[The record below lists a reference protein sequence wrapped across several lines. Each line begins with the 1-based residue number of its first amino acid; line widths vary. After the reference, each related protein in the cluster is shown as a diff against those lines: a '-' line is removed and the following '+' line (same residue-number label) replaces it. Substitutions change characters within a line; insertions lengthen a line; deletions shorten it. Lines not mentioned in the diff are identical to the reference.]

1 MIREEALRWFEEGE
15 NDIST
20 AKILLE
26 HEKYNPSAFYSQQ
39 AAEKVLK
46 GLLLAYNEATWGHS
60 VLSLLRRLDEIMDV
74 DINEIEQCAKELDR
88 HYIPSR
94 YPDAYPSG
102 RPEDYYTEKIAKEA
116 ITCALKMSLPTLKG
130 QCH

>member
-15 NDIST
+15 NDIAT

-26 HEKYNPSAFYSQQ
+26 NKKYNPSAFYSQQ

-46 GLLLAYNEATWGHS
+46 GLLLANNEAAWGHS
-60 VLSLLRRLDEIMDV
+60 VLSLLRRLDDTIDA
-74 DINEIEQCAKELDR
+74 DIRDIEHCARELDR

-102 RPEDYYTEKIAKEA
+102 KPEDYYTEKIAKEA
-116 ITCALKMSLPTLKG
+116 LICAKKIKEFAKSLM
-130 QCH
+130 Q

>member
-1 MIREEALRWFEEGE
+1 MIRDEALRWFEEGN

-20 AKILLE
+20 AQILLDNK
-26 HEKYNPSAFYSQQ
+26 KYNPSAFYSQQ
-39 AAEKVLK
+39 AAEKILK
-46 GLLLAYNEATWGHS
+46 GLLLAHNEAAWGHS
-60 VLSLLRRLDEIMDV
+60 VLTLLRRFAESVDV
-74 DINEIEQCAKELDR
+74 DIQEVEQCAKELDR

-116 ITCALKMSLPTLKG
+116 LSCALKIKEFVESRMM
-130 QCH
+130 

>member
-1 MIREEALRWFEEGE
+1 MIRDEALRWFEEGE

-20 AKILLE
+20 ANILLE
-26 HEKYNPSAFYSQQ
+26 HKKYNPSAFYSQQ
-39 AAEKVLK
+39 AAEKILK

-74 DINEIEQCAKELDR
+74 DISEIEQCAKELDR

-102 RPEDYYTEKIAKEA
+102 RPEDYYTEKMAKEA
-116 ITCALKMSLPTLKG
+116 IACATKIKEFAQNLM
-130 QCH
+130 Q

>member
-1 MIREEALRWFEEGE
+1 MIRDEALRWFEEGV

-20 AKILLE
+20 ANILLE
-26 HEKYNPSAFYSQQ
+26 NNKFNPSAFYSQQ
-39 AAEKVLK
+39 AAEKLLK
-46 GLLLAYNEATWGHS
+46 GLLLAHNEASWGHS
-60 VLSLLRRLDEIMDV
+60 VLSLLRRLAEVINI
-74 DINEIEQCAKELDR
+74 DISEVEPCAKELDR

-116 ITCALKMSLPTLKG
+116 ITCVLKIKQFAQELM
-130 QCH
+130 Q

>member
-1 MIREEALRWFEEGE
+1 MIRDEATE
-15 NDIST
+15 
-20 AKILLE
+20 KI
-26 HEKYNPSAFYSQQ
+26 
-39 AAEKVLK
+39 LK

-102 RPEDYYTEKIAKEA
+102 RPEDYYTEKMAKEA
-116 ITCALKMSLPTLKG
+116 LICALKIKEFAQNLM
-130 QCH
+130 Q

>member
-20 AKILLE
+20 SKILLE
-26 HEKYNPSAFYSQQ
+26 NKKYNPSAFYSQQ
-39 AAEKVLK
+39 AAEKILK
-46 GLLLAYNEATWGHS
+46 GLLLAFNEATWGHS
-60 VLSLLRRLDEIMDV
+60 VLSLLRRLDEIMYV
-74 DINEIEQCAKELDR
+74 DISEVEKCAKELDR

-102 RPEDYYTEKIAKEA
+102 KPEDYYTEKIAKEA
-116 ITCALKMSLPTLKG
+116 LICALKIKEFTQNLM
-130 QCH
+130 Q

>member
-20 AKILLE
+20 SKILLE
-26 HEKYNPSAFYSQQ
+26 NKKYNPSAFYSQQ
-39 AAEKVLK
+39 AAEKILK
-46 GLLLAYNEATWGHS
+46 GLLLAYNEGTWGHS
-60 VLSLLRRLDEIMDV
+60 VLSLLRRLNEIMDV
-74 DINEIEQCAKELDR
+74 DISEAEQCAKELDR

-116 ITCALKMSLPTLKG
+116 LTCALKIKEFAQNLM
-130 QCH
+130 Q

>member
-20 AKILLE
+20 ANILLE

-39 AAEKVLK
+39 AAEKILK

-102 RPEDYYTEKIAKEA
+102 RPEDYYTEKMAKEA
-116 ITCALKMSLPTLKG
+116 LICALKIKEFAQNLM
-130 QCH
+130 Q

>member
-20 AKILLE
+20 SKILLE
-26 HEKYNPSAFYSQQ
+26 NKKYNPSAFYSQQ
-39 AAEKVLK
+39 AAEKILK
-46 GLLLAYNEATWGHS
+46 GLLLAYNEGTWGHS
-60 VLSLLRRLDEIMDV
+60 VLSLLRRLDEIIDV
-74 DINEIEQCAKELDR
+74 DIIEIEQCAKELDR

-116 ITCALKMSLPTLKG
+116 LTCALKIKEFAQNLM
-130 QCH
+130 Q

>member
-20 AKILLE
+20 ANILLE
-26 HEKYNPSAFYSQQ
+26 HKKYNPSAFYSQQ
-39 AAEKVLK
+39 AAEKILK

-74 DINEIEQCAKELDR
+74 HISEIEQCAKELDR

-116 ITCALKMSLPTLKG
+116 LTCALKIKEFAKNLM
-130 QCH
+130 Q

>member
-20 AKILLE
+20 SKILLE
-26 HEKYNPSAFYSQQ
+26 NKKYNPSAFYSQQ
-39 AAEKVLK
+39 AAEKILK
-46 GLLLAYNEATWGHS
+46 GLLLAYNEGTWGHS
-60 VLSLLRRLDEIMDV
+60 VLSLLRRLDEIIDV
-74 DINEIEQCAKELDR
+74 DIIEIEQCAKELDR

-116 ITCALKMSLPTLKG
+116 LTCALKIKEFAQNLMK
-130 QCH
+130 

>member
-74 DINEIEQCAKELDR
+74 DINEIEQFAKELDR

-116 ITCALKMSLPTLKG
+116 ITCALKIKEFAQNLM
-130 QCH
+130 Q

>member
-20 AKILLE
+20 ANILLE
-26 HEKYNPSAFYSQQ
+26 HKKYNPSAFYSQQ
-39 AAEKVLK
+39 AAEKILK

-60 VLSLLRRLDEIMDV
+60 VLSLLQRLDEIMDV
-74 DINEIEQCAKELDR
+74 DLSEIEQCAKELDR

-102 RPEDYYTEKIAKEA
+102 KPEDYYTEKIAKEA
-116 ITCALKMSLPTLKG
+116 LICATKIKEFAKNLM
-130 QCH
+130 Q

>member
-20 AKILLE
+20 ANILLE
-26 HEKYNPSAFYSQQ
+26 NKKYNPAAFYSQQ
-39 AAEKVLK
+39 AAEKILK
-46 GLLLAYNEATWGHS
+46 GLLLAYNEGTWGHS
-60 VLSLLRRLDEIMDV
+60 VLSLLRRLDEITDV
-74 DINEIEQCAKELDR
+74 DISEAEQCAKELDR

-116 ITCALKMSLPTLKG
+116 ITCALKIKEFAQNLM
-130 QCH
+130 Q

>member
-20 AKILLE
+20 ANILLE
-26 HEKYNPSAFYSQQ
+26 HKKYNPSAFYSQQ
-39 AAEKVLK
+39 AAEKILK

-74 DINEIEQCAKELDR
+74 HISEIEQCAKELDR

-102 RPEDYYTEKIAKEA
+102 RPEDYYTENMAKEA
-116 ITCALKMSLPTLKG
+116 IACAIKIKEFAKNLM
-130 QCH
+130 Q

>member
-15 NDIST
+15 SDIST

-26 HEKYNPSAFYSQQ
+26 HKKYNPSAFYSQQ
-39 AAEKVLK
+39 AAEKILK

-60 VLSLLRRLDEIMDV
+60 VLSLLQRLDEIMDV
-74 DINEIEQCAKELDR
+74 DIGEIEQCAKELDR

-102 RPEDYYTEKIAKEA
+102 KPEDYYTEKIAKEA
-116 ITCALKMSLPTLKG
+116 LICATKIKEFAKNLMK
-130 QCH
+130 

>member
-1 MIREEALRWFEEGE
+1 MIREEAMRWFEEGE

-20 AKILLE
+20 SKMLLE
-26 HEKYNPSAFYSQQ
+26 NKKYNPSAFYSQQ
-39 AAEKVLK
+39 AAEKILK
-46 GLLLAYNEATWGHS
+46 GLLLAYNEGTWGHS
-60 VLSLLRRLDEIMDV
+60 VLSLLRRLEEIMDV
-74 DINEIEQCAKELDR
+74 DISEAEQCAKELDR

-116 ITCALKMSLPTLKG
+116 LICAMKIKEFAQNLM
-130 QCH
+130 Q

>member
-20 AKILLE
+20 SKILLE
-26 HEKYNPSAFYSQQ
+26 NKKYNPSAFYSQQ
-39 AAEKVLK
+39 AAEKILK
-46 GLLLAYNEATWGHS
+46 GLLLAFNEATWGHS
-60 VLSLLRRLDEIMDV
+60 VLSLLRRLDEIMDI
-74 DINEIEQCAKELDR
+74 DISEVEKCAKELDR

-102 RPEDYYTEKIAKEA
+102 KPEDYYTEKIAKEA
-116 ITCALKMSLPTLKG
+116 LICALKIKEFTQNLM
-130 QCH
+130 Q

>member
-20 AKILLE
+20 ANILLE
-26 HEKYNPSAFYSQQ
+26 NKKYNPSAFYSQQ
-39 AAEKVLK
+39 AAEKILK
-46 GLLLAYNEATWGHS
+46 GLLLANNEAPWGHS

-74 DINEIEQCAKELDR
+74 DISEIEQCAKELDR

-102 RPEDYYTEKIAKEA
+102 KPEDYYTEKIAKEA
-116 ITCALKMSLPTLKG
+116 LICAKKIKEFAQSLM
-130 QCH
+130 Q

>member
-20 AKILLE
+20 ANILLE
-26 HEKYNPSAFYSQQ
+26 HKKYNPSAFYSQQ
-39 AAEKVLK
+39 AAEKILK

-102 RPEDYYTEKIAKEA
+102 RPEDYYTEKMAKEA
-116 ITCALKMSLPTLKG
+116 LICALKIKEFAQNLM
-130 QCH
+130 Q

>member
-1 MIREEALRWFEEGE
+1 MIREEAMRWFEEGE

-20 AKILLE
+20 SKILLE
-26 HEKYNPSAFYSQQ
+26 NKKYNPSAFYSQQ
-39 AAEKVLK
+39 AAEKILK
-46 GLLLAYNEATWGHS
+46 GLLLAYNEGTWGHS
-60 VLSLLRRLDEIMDV
+60 VLSLLRRLEEIMDV
-74 DINEIEQCAKELDR
+74 DISEAEQCAKELDR

-116 ITCALKMSLPTLKG
+116 LICAMKIKEFAQNLM
-130 QCH
+130 Q

>member
-20 AKILLE
+20 ANILLE
-26 HEKYNPSAFYSQQ
+26 HKKYNPSAFYSQQ
-39 AAEKVLK
+39 AAEKILK

-74 DINEIEQCAKELDR
+74 DISEIEQCAKELDR

-116 ITCALKMSLPTLKG
+116 LTCALKIKEFAQNLM
-130 QCH
+130 Q

>member
-1 MIREEALRWFEEGE
+1 MIREEALRWIEKGE

-20 AKILLE
+20 ANILLE
-26 HEKYNPSAFYSQQ
+26 HKKYNPSAFYSQQ
-39 AAEKVLK
+39 AAEKILK
-46 GLLLAYNEATWGHS
+46 GLLLTYNEATWGHS

-102 RPEDYYTEKIAKEA
+102 KPEDYYTEKMPKEA
-116 ITCALKMSLPTLKG
+116 LICALKIKEFAQNLM
-130 QCH
+130 Q